1 MTTGN
6 EPAQLPAVEQFQ
18 QANPVETPQ
27 APIAEVVTEVVDVDD
42 ADLNAAVAEAQA
54 EETGATQ
61 QTEGTA
67 SQPAPAP
74 APQPAP
80 QKEAPPVA
88 MIPKPRLDQALSEA
102 ERLRQENAYLKGRVD
117 AQAAAAPA
125 APAAPAQPQ
134 QTPEQ
139 ALAAIDAATD
149 DLAKRF
155 DDGEITMAEFK
166 REERK
171 LTSQAIAIREQSRPP
186 APAPVQQVADD
197 DLYLEAETAKMEKAH
212 PWTFTI
218 DQLGEAE
225 AKPIWRFIEERA
237 VQNLVEKGINPRAGK
252 IGAWHLRNEMA
263 ELTDELGPVLAGPRA
278 QAKGIQLPTVGAP
291 PATQQPAQQQR
302 PGLSPQ
308 AQARAAGLA
317 KLASAPPDIS
327 TLHGHGGN
335 VGGLPTDGAL
345 EAMSEADY
353 DALPKAT
360 RDRIR
365 LGNAG

>member
-6 EPAQLPAVEQFQ
+6 EPAQLSTVEQFQ
-18 QANPVETPQ
+18 QANPEPAPQ
-27 APIAEVVTEVVDVDD
+27 APIAEVVSSVIDIDE

-54 EETGATQ
+54 EETGAPPQ
-61 QTEGTA
+61 AEGTA
-67 SQPAPAP
+67 TPTAP

-117 AQAAAAPA
+117 AQTAAPPA
-125 APAAPAQPQ
+125 SQQTAPPQ

-139 ALAAIDAATD
+139 ALAAIAAATD

-155 DDGEITMAEFK
+155 DEGEITMAEFK
-166 REERK
+166 REERQ
-171 LTSQAIAIREQSRPP
+171 LTAREFAIREQSRP
-186 APAPVQQVADD
+186 APVPDVQHDND

-218 DQLGEAE
+218 DALGEAE
-225 AKPIWRFIEERA
+225 AKPIWSFIEQRA

-278 QAKGIQLPTVGAP
+278 QAKGIALPTVGAP
-291 PATQQPAQQQR
+291 PATPQPQQQR
-302 PGLSPQ
+302 QGLSPQ
-308 AQARAAGLA
+308 AQARAAGIQKQAL
-317 KLASAPPDIS
+317 APPDINA
-327 TLHGHGGN
+327 LHGHGGN
-335 VGGLPTDGAL
+335 AGGLPTDGAL

-365 LGNAG
+365 LGIAG